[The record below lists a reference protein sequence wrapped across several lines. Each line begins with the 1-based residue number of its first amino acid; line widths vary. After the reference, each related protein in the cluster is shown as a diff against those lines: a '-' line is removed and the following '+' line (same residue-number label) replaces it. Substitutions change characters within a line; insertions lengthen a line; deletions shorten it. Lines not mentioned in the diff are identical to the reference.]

1 MSWLEVAVTLVR
13 ELGATVRAWLASER
27 AEAEPS
33 EPRADP
39 VSVRHATESHISA
52 SREGRIAERQ
62 AAEKRSE
69 K

>member
-13 ELGATVRAWLASER
+13 ELGATLRAWLASEK
-27 AEAEPS
+27 ADPNPPEPS
-33 EPRADP
+33 ADP
-39 VSVRHATESHISA
+39 LSVRHATESHISA